1 VTASWRRTGQL
12 IAVLLALQVLL
23 GSLILSRGFPYFGS
37 SLVDGAAIWE
47 LPVAAY
53 HLPAI
58 QTLTAMGFC
67 CGISHGM
74 VLSHKVV
81 GGHIPMRV
89 TGAFILAATNWLCW
103 TAIALIAQ
111 MLWIATRGRRQLAQ
125 DGSETIE
132 EETS

>member
-1 VTASWRRTGQL
+1 MTASWRRAGQL

-23 GSLILSRGFPYFGS
+23 GGLVFSRGFPYFGS
-37 SLVDGAAIWE
+37 SLVDGAPIWE

-53 HLPAI
+53 HLPGI

-67 CGISHGM
+67 CGFSHRM
-74 VLSHKVV
+74 VLSHRVV

-89 TGAFILAATNWLCW
+89 TGAFILGATNWLCW

-111 MLWIATRGRRQLAQ
+111 TVWIASRRRRQLAQ
-125 DGSETIE
+125 DGTETLE
-132 EETS
+132 DETS